1 MSQGVLFKGG
11 CSQGPA
17 LVDAENARLH
27 ASAREDYDGLEK
39 ITRFYIELLG
49 SIPDAKIS
57 VDYSCSNSM
66 LEGEYVAARWV
77 IAGTHSG
84 GALWGAPTGTPL
96 LILGESQ
103 YRIVDGKVME
113 EWLVFDEL
121 AVMTQIERA
130 RLLLAQTH
138 SGE

>member
-1 MSQGVLFKGG
+1 MLGDCNLLYAQ
-11 CSQGPA
+11 
-17 LVDAENARLH
+17 NARLH

-39 ITRFYIELLG
+39 ISRFYMEVLG

-84 GALWGAPTGTPL
+84 GALWGTPTGAPL

-130 RLLLAQTH
+130 RIVLEQTH